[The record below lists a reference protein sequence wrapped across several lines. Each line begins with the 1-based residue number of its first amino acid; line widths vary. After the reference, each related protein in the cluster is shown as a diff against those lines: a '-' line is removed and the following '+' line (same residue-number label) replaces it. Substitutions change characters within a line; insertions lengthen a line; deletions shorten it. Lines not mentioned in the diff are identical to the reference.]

1 MTACFLQV
9 FKDLGID
16 VLNSAF
22 DGYNACIFA
31 YGQTGAGKSYSMMGC
46 EVTSSCYS
54 MNYLKCVGFVLGSC
68 VVRKFVYFLRFLRSF
83 FLDK

>member
-1 MTACFLQV
+1 MVSTCDYLFFQV

-46 EVTSSCYS
+46 EV
-54 MNYLKCVGFVLGSC
+54 MA
-68 VVRKFVYFLRFLRSF
+68 
-83 FLDK
+83 